1 MAYIPQEKLA
11 FSCHLADHCNL
22 RCKGCDNYSPAAPA
36 RFTNHEV
43 FRRDLVRIREIFGN
57 RVSSIQLLG
66 GEPLFNPEIDRFL
79 ITARQIFTEAD
90 QTEISIVTNGVLLNA
105 MPDHFWQTCREQA
118 VVVRYTWYPIPV
130 DYEAA
135 VKKGSRFSVP
145 VERYGRPGEEGKTL
159 QFDPFDLTGSQD
171 GEWNFRNCFHANK
184 CIQVREGRIYTCN
197 IRAFADIFCSAFGI
211 GMELSPQ
218 DSLDL
223 RQDLTSE
230 QVMEFLSR
238 PIPFC
243 RYCNIRRRDDG
254 HIWRTCV
261 EAAEIHDWML
271 FRFDHWGL
279 KALNRYDRVF
289 FLPEAGEEAEFA
301 EQWKTVLDTGLED
314 HVQQK
319 VLPLPVEPAALHEA
333 LRQAGAGEA
342 DALVIMCQVQER
354 RLCLEKAA
362 VEAGYKHCYLFA
374 QED

>member
-66 GEPLFNPEIDRFL
+66 GEPLLNPEIDRFL

-159 QFDPFDLTGSQD
+159 QFDPLRSDGKSGWRVEFPQLLPRQQVHSGAGGTDLHMQYPG
-171 GEWNFRNCFHANK
+171 
-184 CIQVREGRIYTCN
+184 
-197 IRAFADIFCSAFGI
+197 
-211 GMELSPQ
+211 
-218 DSLDL
+218 
-223 RQDLTSE
+223 
-230 QVMEFLSR
+230 
-238 PIPFC
+238 FC
-243 RYCNIRRRDDG
+243 RYFLQRFRHWNGTESAGQPGPTAGSHIGTGDG
-254 HIWRTCV
+254 
-261 EAAEIHDWML
+261 
-271 FRFDHWGL
+271 
-279 KALNRYDRVF
+279 VF
-289 FLPEAGEEAEFA
+289 
-301 EQWKTVLDTGLED
+301 
-314 HVQQK
+314 VQAHS
-319 VLPLPVEPAALHEA
+319 LLPVLQHPPP
-333 LRQAGAGEA
+333 G
-342 DALVIMCQVQER
+342 
-354 RLCLEKAA
+354 
-362 VEAGYKHCYLFA
+362 
-374 QED
+374 

>member
-1 MAYIPQEKLA
+1 M
-11 FSCHLADHCNL
+11 
-22 RCKGCDNYSPAAPA
+22 
-36 RFTNHEV
+36 
-43 FRRDLVRIREIFGN
+43 FRRDLARIREIFGT

-66 GEPLFNPEIDRFL
+66 GEPLLNPEIDRFL
-79 ITARQIFTEAD
+79 VTARQTFPEAD
-90 QTEISIVTNGVLLNA
+90 QTEISIVTNGVLLNT
-105 MPDHFWQTCREQA
+105 MPEHFWQTCREQA

-135 VKKGSRFSVP
+135 VEKGACFSVP

-197 IRAFADIFCSAFGI
+197 IRAFADIFCGAFGV
-211 GMELSPQ
+211 GMELSPR

-223 RQDLTSE
+223 GQDLTPE

-254 HIWRTCV
+254 HIWRTCAGV
-261 EAAEIHDWML
+261 AEIHDWMQ

-279 KALNRYDRVF
+279 QTLNRYDRVF
-289 FLPEAGEEAEFA
+289 FLPEKGEEEAFA
-301 EQWKTVLDTGLED
+301 GRWKPVLDTGLEA

-319 VLPLPVEPAALHEA
+319 VLPLPADPAALPAA
-333 LRQAGAGEA
+333 LRQAGTGTE
-342 DALVIMCQVQER
+342 DALVILCRTQER